1 MTGVQTCALPI
12 SVKRDRGSGEETGVT
27 ARFYISMTKEL
38 ERGIHDIY
46 NSGEAID
53 QGCPEKDSV
62 LFFGTESCLIQ
73 NYRVY

>member
-1 MTGVQTCALPI
+1 
-12 SVKRDRGSGEETGVT
+12 
-27 ARFYISMTKEL
+27 MTKEL

-53 QGCPEKDSV
+53 KSCLEKDSV
-62 LFFGTESCLIQ
+62 LFFGTESCLIH

>member
-1 MTGVQTCALPI
+1 
-12 SVKRDRGSGEETGVT
+12 
-27 ARFYISMTKEL
+27 MTKEL

-73 NYRVY
+73 TYRVY